1 MRNQS
6 LQTAD
11 HVVVNYLPVERVHL
25 PRTNH
30 HEVAHC
36 WVVVLK
42 EARSESRS
50 RKLPQSDAGGE
61 RQRRHASTDCSTHDE
76 QRVSWDRGERINSL
90 TSIGFIWFRKAA
102 VRPEYC
108 LDNKKSLCNLR
119 SIQGHSG
126 MRPEMRECTFV
137 PYNWKE
143 SIFHREL
150 RGILNP
156 FWEVE

>member
-30 HEVAHC
+30 HEVPHC

-42 EARSESRS
+42 EVRSESRS
-50 RKLPQSDAGGE
+50 RKLPQSDAGGA
-61 RQRRHASTDCSTHDE
+61 RQRRHAAHRWLSSRWAASE
-76 QRVSWDRGERINSL
+76 LRQRRKNSL
-90 TSIGFIWFRKAA
+90 TSIGCIWFRKSAA
-102 VRPEYC
+102 RPEYC
-108 LDNKKSLCNLR
+108 LDNKKSLCYIR

-126 MRPEMRECTFV
+126 GVPIRPEMREYTFV
-137 PYNWKE
+137 PCNWKE
-143 SIFHREL
+143 SVFHRS
-150 RGILNP
+150 
-156 FWEVE
+156 